1 MSHAASST
9 PQSASV
15 EPAPQYGALVLRLA
29 LGSLLLAHGLFKVL
43 NLGGVREYFASLG
56 LPADLVLLVLAVEL
70 LAGLALIA
78 GWRTRWAAFAVI
90 PVLLGATWAHA
101 GNGWLFSGNGGGWEF
116 PALLVALA
124 AVQALVGD
132 GAYALSRLG
141 SLRWRRQVE
150 AAQA

>member
-1 MSHAASST
+1 MSNAATPT
-9 PQSASV
+9 PQSAASDSTHS
-15 EPAPQYGALVLRLA
+15 YGALVLRLS
-29 LGSLLLAHGLFKVL
+29 LGAILLAHGLFKSI
-43 NLGGVREYFASLG
+43 NLGGVREYFSSLG
-56 LPADLVLLVLAVEL
+56 LPADLVLLVLAIEL

-78 GWRTRWAAFAVI
+78 GWRTRWASFAAI

-132 GAYALSRLG
+132 GAYSLSRLG
-141 SLRWRRQVE
+141 SLPWRRQVE